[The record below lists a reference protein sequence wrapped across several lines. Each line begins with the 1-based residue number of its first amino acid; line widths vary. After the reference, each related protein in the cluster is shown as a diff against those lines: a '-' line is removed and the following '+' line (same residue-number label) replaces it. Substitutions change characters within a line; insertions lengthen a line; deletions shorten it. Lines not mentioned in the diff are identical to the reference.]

1 MENNKNH
8 SDKVDFSLEIGP
20 EKPPTNESSTNQ
32 NSESSTNANTPQS
45 RDEITKF
52 QNARY
57 ISASEAI
64 WRIFNFKNHDQ
75 HPLTE
80 RLPVHLEN
88 GQTVFFSGNEPIT
101 EVLEKNTETPLTH
114 FFKLNSTNEDVR
126 KINYWQMPQ
135 FYRWNLDKKIWTKR
149 VKYI

>member
-8 SDKVDFSLEIGP
+8 SDRVDFSLEIGP

-57 ISASEAI
+57 ISASESI

-75 HPLTE
+75 HDESLFVA
-80 RLPVHLEN
+80 RQLA
-88 GQTVFFSGNEPIT
+88 
-101 EVLEKNTETPLTH
+101 
-114 FFKLNSTNEDVR
+114 
-126 KINYWQMPQ
+126 
-135 FYRWNLDKKIWTKR
+135 NLDLQFEIDR
-149 VKYI
+149 VNANRYIEKYSSNKNEIELGESLINLFRENDK